1 MLHVVLLTWHD
12 HVTPDEVAEITAGL
26 RALPEQIEALQRYE
40 VGPDLG
46 INPGTADFAVVA
58 QVADEAGLRA
68 YLDHPAHTAVT
79 AKMKDM
85 IAQRAVAQVEAR

>member
-1 MLHVVLLTWHD
+1 MLHVALFTFHD
-12 HVTPDEVAEITAGL
+12 HVTPDEVADITVAL

-46 INPGTADFAVVA
+46 INPGTADFGVVA

-68 YLDHPAHTAVT
+68 YLDHPAHKAVT
-79 AKMKDM
+79 GRMKDM
-85 IAQRAVAQVEAR
+85 IAQRTAAQIEP

>member
-1 MLHVVLLTWHD
+1 MLHIAIFTWHD
-12 HVTPDEVAEITAGL
+12 HVTPDQVAEITAGL

-40 VGPDLG
+40 VGSDLG

-79 AKMKDM
+79 GKMKAM
-85 IAQRAVAQVEAR
+85 IAQRTAVQIEP